1 MAGTFP
7 TEEDLCITRWQNWS
21 DAWQTLTTGQENAV
35 HTKKEVKELN
45 QILLSCRFFLLRPLP
60 DKVAVFPWL
69 LIYKELHDIYK
80 CFIGGGPIKDYK
92 TSVKDS

>member
-35 HTKKEVKELN
+35 HKKKK
-45 QILLSCRFFLLRPLP
+45 SR
-60 DKVAVFPWL
+60 
-69 LIYKELHDIYK
+69 
-80 CFIGGGPIKDYK
+80 
-92 TSVKDS
+92 S

>member
-7 TEEDLCITRWQNWS
+7 TEEDLCIPRWQIWS
-21 DAWQTLTTGQENAV
+21 DAWQTLPTGQENAV

-69 LIYKELHDIYK
+69 LIYKGLQDIYK
-80 CFIGGGPIKDYK
+80 GFIGGTPIKDYK